1 MVDDHLSGQAGDD
14 LLLLHQLPGAHVQLH
29 VPAQVAD
36 PVAQGLA
43 HVKGDHGVVGVP
55 HAEAQAPDAAL
66 VQLLQFFVADLVG
79 DHGDAPGALGAKLLD
94 GVQQAGV
101 VRGKGLGLD
110 EHRPLQSQLVGQL
123 GIGLHRADLGGGL
136 PVVGKGRVD
145 DVQVG
150 VAGAGDSQLLM
161 YAHANFLRITPSCWA
176 AR

>member
-1 MVDDHLSGQAGDD
+1 MGDD
-14 LLLLHQLPGAHVQLH
+14 LLLLHQLSGTHVQLH
-29 VPAQVAD
+29 VPAQAAD

-43 HVKGDHGVVGVP
+43 HVKGDHGVGGVP
-55 HAEAQAPDAAL
+55 HAEAQTPDTAL
-66 VQLLQFFVADLVG
+66 VQLLQLLVADLVG
-79 DHGDAPGALGAKLLD
+79 DHSDAPGALGAELLD
-94 GVQQAGV
+94 GIQQAGV

-123 GIGLHRADLGGGL
+123 DIGLHRADLGGGL
-136 PVVGKGRVD
+136 PVVGEGRVD

-150 VAGAGDSQLLM
+150 VAGAGDIQLLM